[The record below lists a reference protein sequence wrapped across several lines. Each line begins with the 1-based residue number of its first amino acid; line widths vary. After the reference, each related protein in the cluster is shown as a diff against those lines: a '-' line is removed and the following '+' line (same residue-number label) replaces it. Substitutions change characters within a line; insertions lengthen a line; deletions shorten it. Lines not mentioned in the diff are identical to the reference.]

1 MCGACACRGRYLQ
14 QLPSSLA
21 ASARHRKDIL
31 ARCRG
36 RLQQLPRMYTGRTS
50 RPRRR
55 TRSSCA
61 VVPSRHNQRCA
72 KPHAVRFPWRTPGG
86 ACAHPGRC
94 MRAALH
100 ARTRGV
106 RAPGA
111 CAHPGHARIRGM
123 RAALACGLRHA
134 RGAGIRAPRA
144 CARRCAHPGHARGAC
159 AHPGHARAACAHPGR
174 GARRCMRAPG
184 ALHARGAL
192 HAHPHSATTIAVG
205 RCEHALKI
213 MVGRFHRALQPRGV
227 DDAPPRAVGRPHAID
242 PGRGRLA
249 ANLIQ
254 TSLSSVHTD
263 IGLFV
268 DFFFTNNIDMQK
280 SQHATCTVDMQ
291 KYHNKQHV
299 QYCMHVDM

>member
-61 VVPSRHNQRCA
+61 VVPSRHNQHCA
-72 KPHAVRFPWRTPGG
+72 KPHAVRIPWRTRGA

-123 RAALACGLRHA
+123 RAPG
-134 RGAGIRAPRA
+134 A
-144 CARRCAHPGHARGAC
+144 CARRWHAACGMRAALSCAHPGHARGA
-159 AHPGHARAACAHPGR
+159 ACAHPGR
-174 GARRCMRAPG
+174 CMRAGRCMRIRTVLPQS
-184 ALHARGAL
+184 
-192 HAHPHSATTIAVG
+192 PWDV
-205 RCEHALKI
+205 
-213 MVGRFHRALQPRGV
+213 
-227 DDAPPRAVGRPHAID
+227 
-242 PGRGRLA
+242 
-249 ANLIQ
+249 AN
-254 TSLSSVHTD
+254 VRWR
-263 IGLFV
+263 
-268 DFFFTNNIDMQK
+268 
-280 SQHATCTVDMQ
+280 
-291 KYHNKQHV
+291 
-299 QYCMHVDM
+299 

>member
-31 ARCRG
+31 VRCRG

-72 KPHAVRFPWRTPGG
+72 KPHAVRIPWRT
-86 ACAHPGRC
+86 
-94 MRAALH
+94 
-100 ARTRGV
+100 RG
-106 RAPGA
+106 
-111 CAHPGHARIRGM
+111 
-123 RAALACGLRHA
+123 
-134 RGAGIRAPRA
+134 
-144 CARRCAHPGHARGAC
+144 
-159 AHPGHARAACAHPGR
+159 AACALG
-174 GARRCMRAPG
+174 APG
-184 ALHARGAL
+184 ALHALAGRCMRSRRMGAACARGTRGAACARFIRTVRL
-192 HAHPHSATTIAVG
+192 LPHGAVAIVRTAASARCYHNRRGTLRTCAGDNGGSFPSCASTARCG
-205 RCEHALKI
+205 R
-213 MVGRFHRALQPRGV
+213 RA
-227 DDAPPRAVGRPHAID
+227 APPVGRPHAID
-242 PGRGRLA
+242 PGRCRLA

-254 TSLSSVHTD
+254 TSPSSVHTD

-268 DFFFTNNIDMQK
+268 EFFFTNNIDMQK

>member
-36 RLQQLPRMYTGRTS
+36 RLQQLSRMYTGRTS

-72 KPHAVRFPWRTPGG
+72 KPHAVRFPWRTRGA

-100 ARTRGV
+100 A
-106 RAPGA
+106 
-111 CAHPGHARIRGM
+111 
-123 RAALACGLRHA
+123 
-134 RGAGIRAPRA
+134 
-144 CARRCAHPGHARGAC
+144 
-159 AHPGHARAACAHPGR
+159 
-174 GARRCMRAPG
+174 
-184 ALHARGAL
+184 
-192 HAHPHSATTIAVG
+192 HPHGATTIAVG
-205 RCEHALKI
+205 RCERALEI

-227 DDAPPRAVGRPHAID
+227 DDAPPRRSADRM
-242 PGRGRLA
+242 
-249 ANLIQ
+249 
-254 TSLSSVHTD
+254 LS
-263 IGLFV
+263 IPAGV
-268 DFFFTNNIDMQK
+268 DWRQI
-280 SQHATCTVDMQ
+280 
-291 KYHNKQHV
+291 
-299 QYCMHVDM
+299 